1 METSLQ
7 LITKMRSQ
15 RQPKTKAS
23 QTEMLQQRGL
33 ILMVKMRPPKKL
45 QSQLQQMLKLSSRS
59 SNLKEVRKR
68 RQRIQLLLP
77 LLSKMVKFK
86 AVLLRR

>member
-7 LITKMRSQ
+7 LITKMRSP
-15 RQPKTKAS
+15 RQLKTKAS
-23 QTEMLQQRGL
+23 QTGMHQQRGL
-33 ILMVKMRPPKKL
+33 IPMVKMRPPKKP
-45 QSQLQQMLKLSSRS
+45 QSQLQQMLKLSSKS
-59 SNLKEVRKR
+59 SNSKEVRKR
-68 RQRIQLLLP
+68 RKRMLLLLP

>member
-23 QTEMLQQRGL
+23 LTGMLQQRGL
-33 ILMVKMRPPKKL
+33 IPMVKMRPPKKP
-45 QSQLQQMLKLSSRS
+45 QSQLQQMLKLSSKS
-59 SNLKEVRKR
+59 SNLKEVRRR
-68 RQRIQLLLP
+68 RQRIQLLP